1 MLKKLPKNSILQYQV
16 IGPENVA
23 LAMNAEDFAE
33 VLGNLI
39 DNARKWAKS
48 LVIASVAINGSR
60 AFVSVEDD
68 GPGISDDQQTRVL
81 SRGVR
86 LDEKVQGSGLGLS
99 IVEAVLEDYGSK
111 LDLGHAETGGLRAG
125 FQVGVRKLIA

>member
-1 MLKKLPKNSILQYQV
+1 
-16 IGPENVA
+16 
-23 LAMNAEDFAE
+23 MNAEDFAE
-33 VLGNLI
+33 VMGNLI

-48 LVIASVAINGSR
+48 SVIASVVIEATR

-99 IVEAVLEDYGSK
+99 IVEAVLENYGGK
-111 LDLGHAETGGLRAG
+111 LDLGHAEIGGLNAR
-125 FQVGVRKLIA
+125 FQIGVRKVMK